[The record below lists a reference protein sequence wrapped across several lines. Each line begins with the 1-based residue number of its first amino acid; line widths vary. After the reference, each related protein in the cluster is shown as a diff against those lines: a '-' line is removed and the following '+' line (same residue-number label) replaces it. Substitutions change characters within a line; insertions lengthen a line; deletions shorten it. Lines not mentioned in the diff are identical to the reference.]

1 VVRPVFACAWL
12 VSGDGRHGNQAC
24 GVLRERVCSRRR
36 NWSPGCRTGS
46 ARARDGVDP
55 DVLAAF
61 AGLLPAAAYLPML
74 LRVTPRLVTPAAED
88 DYVARERVAT

>member
-1 VVRPVFACAWL
+1 LWRPQGASLFAPSKL
-12 VSGDGRHGNQAC
+12 VAGLQDRLGQG
-24 GVLRERVCSRRR
+24 L
-36 NWSPGCRTGS
+36 
-46 ARARDGVDP
+46 DGVDP
-55 DVLAAF
+55 DALAAF